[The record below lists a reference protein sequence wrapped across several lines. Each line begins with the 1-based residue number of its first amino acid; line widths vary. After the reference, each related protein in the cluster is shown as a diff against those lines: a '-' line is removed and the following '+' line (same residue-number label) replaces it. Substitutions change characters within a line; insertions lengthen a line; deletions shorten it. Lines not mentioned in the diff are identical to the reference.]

1 MPQQPTADAQFKTWV
16 LIHSGPL
23 AGTRFPISEGITRVG
38 RGPENDVVISGADT
52 AMVSLNHLEIYKDGA
67 SLRLRDLGST
77 NGTLLNGERVAE
89 AEVILPA
96 TLQLGN
102 RGPELALVLE
112 EAPVSEL
119 DRTIEILAD
128 AVPPP
133 RPPSTVST
141 AHEGLLSAAV
151 ARARRLRARGI
162 GGETLT
168 IMRDVIDKALDRS
181 HRRLRIVSYVLTAA
195 LVTVTGLGIWR
206 ITALNRQKHEIDGHI
221 QQLEAELQ
229 RASGADVDTLLSR
242 LDSYQNLGEALQQ
255 SLLYRIGPHEE
266 GAFVTR
272 EMRAVMT
279 DLGAEVYSVPPEFMD
294 QVKRYIA
301 KDEGPNRT
309 LIERALRDGGE
320 QLQTMRHILTEEHL
334 PPDLAYVPIVESA
347 LEKRQTSAA
356 GAAGPWQMTVV
367 TARAYGLRVDSEV
380 DERED
385 RVKSTVAASKYL
397 RDLILDFGTGSSV
410 MLALA
415 AYNSG
420 AAAVK
425 QAVVR
430 NVRDP
435 IKQRNFWYLYRR
447 KALPLETREYVPKV
461 FAAILIG
468 RAPEQFGFSK

>member
-1 MPQQPTADAQFKTWV
+1 
-16 LIHSGPL
+16 
-23 AGTRFPISEGITRVG
+23 
-38 RGPENDVVISGADT
+38 
-52 AMVSLNHLEIYKDGA
+52 MVSLNHLEIHKDGA
-67 SLRLRDLGST
+67 SFRLRDMGST
-77 NGTLLNGERVAE
+77 NGTLLNGELVEE
-89 AEVILPA
+89 AEVALPA

-102 RGPELALVLE
+102 LGPELALVLE

-128 AVPPP
+128 AVPRS
-133 RPPSTVST
+133 RPPSTAAT
-141 AHEGLLSAAV
+141 AHQGLFAAV
-151 ARARRLRARGI
+151 TRARRLRRHGI

-168 IMRDVIDKALDRS
+168 IMRDVIDKALDRN
-181 HRRLRIVSYVLTAA
+181 HRRLRVVSYVLTAA

-206 ITALNRQKHEIDGHI
+206 ITALNRQKHEIDSHI
-221 QQLEAELQ
+221 QQLEADLQ
-229 RASGADVDTLLSR
+229 KADSGADVDNLLSR
-242 LDSYQNLGEALQQ
+242 LDNYQNLGEALQQ

-279 DLGAEVYSVPPEFMD
+279 DLGAEVYSIPPEFMD
-294 QVKRYIA
+294 RVKHYIA
-301 KDEGPNRT
+301 DDEGPNRA
-309 LIERALRDGGE
+309 LIERAFRDGGA
-320 QLQTMRHILTEEHL
+320 QLQTMRRILTEENL

-367 TARAYGLRVDSEV
+367 TARAYGLRVDSQA

-385 RVKSTVAASKYL
+385 RVKSTVAAAKYL

-430 NVRDP
+430 NVSDP

-468 RAPEQFGFSK
+468 RAPEQFGFSQ